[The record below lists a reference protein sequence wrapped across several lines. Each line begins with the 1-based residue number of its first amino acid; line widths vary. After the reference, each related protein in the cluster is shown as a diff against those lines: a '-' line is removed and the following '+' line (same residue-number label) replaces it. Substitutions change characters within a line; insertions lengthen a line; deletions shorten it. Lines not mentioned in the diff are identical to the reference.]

1 MVLDRGKKNG
11 DGTAEIAKIQRRTEN
26 KRKNQDNQIVSVM
39 KEEEKKIMSVSLSQ
53 IFHD

>member
-26 KRKNQDNQIVSVM
+26 KRKKSRQSDSLGN
-39 KEEEKKIMSVSLSQ
+39 ERRREKNNECEFESDLS
-53 IFHD
+53 